1 MYWDLGSFGII
12 WDHVSFGATR
22 RALLLLLP
30 HALAHTLK
38 PRVISGLLRKET
50 ARSVCGS
57 FGSFLKN
64 FGLVPAVPKNSH
76 AQINTMYS
84 VVNCVVFFSSLFGCQ
99 TMAGVPDVSFF
110 GLCGGF
116 ASAPKAQP
124 TLGSITLVSLVC
136 LSSSATRLHRVWPM
150 LVYLLQLDACSGVP
164 VVFRKS

>member
-99 TMAGVPDVSFF
+99 TMAGVPDVS
-110 GLCGGF
+110 
-116 ASAPKAQP
+116 
-124 TLGSITLVSLVC
+124 LVSV
-136 LSSSATRLHRVWPM
+136 AVLHPHQRRSQPLEASRWCHSC
-150 LVYLLQLDACSGVP
+150 A
-164 VVFRKS
+164 